1 MELVQRIEGLEE
13 TLFQLVIKIEALKY
27 DFVECALVMSDM
39 KVIIEDVYLIKKN
52 RINKKKKNSDMDV
65 RDPIINKTKKLCK
78 DVGKRKN

>member
-39 KVIIEDVYLIKKN
+39 KVIIEDVYLIKKD
-52 RINKKKKNSDMDV
+52 RLKKKNVEHEMDKY
-65 RDPIINKTKKLCK
+65 IL
-78 DVGKRKN
+78 